1 MEQSSTQAKGKQA
14 SNRAESDETGPH
26 SHGKARSALKVTG
39 KVIGKGLGLDVI
51 VKDSKR
57 LRSRFPSLWADIFSG
72 RWRDVDKEHREISN
86 AGKTSSVALIL
97 TLMTV
102 AMVAYWVFLF
112 VAAQQQEV
120 IRWMPLIALGI
131 LVIAGTFQSA
141 CYWYIAILQRR
152 QERER
157 RNTIQKAKARK
168 EHRAATKQGR
178 TA

>member
-14 SNRAESDETGPH
+14 ANRVESDEAGTQ
-26 SHGKARSALKVTG
+26 SHGKARSTLKATG

-72 RWRDVDKEHREISN
+72 RWRDVDKEHRETSN
-86 AGKTSSVALIL
+86 AGKTSTVALIL

-102 AMVAYWVFLF
+102 AMAAYWVFLF

-141 CYWYIAILQRR
+141 CYWYIATLQRR
-152 QERER
+152 QERDR
-157 RNTIQKAKARK
+157 RSAMRKAKGRQ
-168 EHRAATKQGR
+168 EQRASTKQGR